1 MTSEVMKSILRMFL
15 ASLAGLWVCQSFI
28 PSFRISGGI
37 ENLLMAS
44 AVLTLIY
51 LIVKPILKILL
62 LPINL
67 LSLGFLG
74 WIINVA
80 ILYLLT
86 RLIPSVTVSS
96 WHFPGFAYQG
106 ILIPQ
111 YDLNQMMV
119 FILVSFLLSFVVNFI
134 NWISH

>member
-1 MTSEVMKSILRMFL
+1 
-15 ASLAGLWVCQSFI
+15 
-28 PSFRISGGI
+28 
-37 ENLLMAS
+37 MAS

-86 RLIPSVTVSS
+86 KLIPSVAISP
-96 WHFPGFAYQG
+96 WHFPGFEYKG

-111 YDLNQMMV
+111 YDFNQMMV
-119 FILVSFLLSFVVNFI
+119 FILVSFLLSFMVNFI
-134 NWISH
+134 NWISHWILDEKNT

>member
-1 MTSEVMKSILRMFL
+1 MKSILRMFL
-15 ASLAGLWVCQSFI
+15 ASLGGLWACQSFV
-28 PSFRISGGI
+28 SGFKITGGY

-44 AVLTLIY
+44 GVLTLIY
-51 LIVKPILKILL
+51 LIAKPLLKILF

-74 WIINVA
+74 WIINIA

-86 RLIPSVTVSS
+86 RLVPYVSVSA
-96 WHFPGFAYQG
+96 WHFPGFEYQG

-111 YDLNQMMV
+111 TDLNQMMV
-119 FILVSFLLSFVVNFI
+119 FVLVSFLLSFVVNFI
-134 NWISH
+134 NWMSH